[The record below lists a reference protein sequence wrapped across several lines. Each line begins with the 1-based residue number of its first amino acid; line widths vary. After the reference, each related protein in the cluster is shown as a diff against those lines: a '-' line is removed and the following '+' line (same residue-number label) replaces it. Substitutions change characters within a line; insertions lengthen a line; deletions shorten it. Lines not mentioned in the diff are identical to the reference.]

1 MALKGLA
8 PVTTTALAAVLSGSP
23 AERVLDRTL
32 RAHRSLSRE
41 QRQAL
46 AEVVFNVGL
55 WRRRLGFL
63 LGQPDAPAAALLHA
77 FLQGLAGVPADVA
90 AELSGLATPPP
101 LTAEPPPSLAL
112 RYSLPDWLAEHLA
125 RELGPEAEDFCAH
138 LNVPGPIVLR
148 VNALRTDRESLQ
160 DRLRAE
166 GVETRPG
173 ALSPLA
179 LHVVG
184 PRPNLYGLASL
195 REGLFEV
202 QDEGS
207 QLLGLL
213 LEARPGETVLDL
225 CAGAGGKTL
234 QLGAALE
241 NRGRLLAYDP
251 VAERLDRLLQRC
263 ARAGISNLQVLRSPP
278 EGLLVDRVLVDAPC
292 SELGPLRRGPDLRF
306 RLDPSLLQEMP
317 RLQGELLA
325 RAGRLVRPGGR
336 LVYAT
341 CTLNRAENEDR
352 VAAFLRETPGW
363 RLVAPGEGWLPAS
376 CVREGFFSCAPHLH
390 GTDGFFA
397 AVLERAGEGGS
408 MPTGPSR
415 SPGHPGSPVL

>member
-1 MALKGLA
+1 
-8 PVTTTALAAVLSGSP
+8 
-23 AERVLDRTL
+23 VLDRTL
-32 RAHRSLSRE
+32 RAHRLLTRE

-46 AEVVFNVGL
+46 AESVFNVGL

-63 LGQPDAPAAALLHA
+63 LGDPKAPASALLFA
-77 FLQGLAGVPADVA
+77 FLHRLADVPAGEAARLSGVGVPPALVS
-90 AELSGLATPPP
+90 E
-101 LTAEPPPSLAL
+101 EPPSLAL
-112 RYSLPDWLAEHLA
+112 RWSLPDWLAEHFA
-125 RELGPEAEDFCAH
+125 RELGPAAEDFCAH
-138 LNVPGPIVLR
+138 LNVPGPITLR
-148 VNALRTDRESLQ
+148 VNRLRTTRDALAE
-160 DRLRAE
+160 RLRSE

-213 LEARPGETVLDL
+213 VEARPGETVLDL

-234 QLGAALE
+234 LLGAAME

-251 VAERLDRLLQRC
+251 DAERLDRLLLRC
-263 ARAGISNLQVLRSPP
+263 SRAGVSNVQVLRAPP
-278 EGLLVDRVLVDAPC
+278 EGVLADRVLADVPC
-292 SELGPLRRGPDLRF
+292 SELGSLRRGPDQRF
-306 RLDPSLLQEMP
+306 RLEPESLS
-317 RLQGELLA
+317 RLPPVQHDILA

-341 CTLNRAENEDR
+341 CTVNRAENED
-352 VAAFLRETPGW
+352 VVLGFLREALGF
-363 RLVAPGEGWLPAS
+363 RLVPPGAGWLEPS
-376 CVREGFFSCAPHLH
+376 CIRDGFLFCVPHLH

-397 AVLERAGEGGS
+397 AVLERVDG
-408 MPTGPSR
+408 
-415 SPGHPGSPVL
+415 

>member
-1 MALKGLA
+1 MAPLA
-8 PVTTTALAAVLSGSP
+8 TEALTHVLSGTP

-32 RAHRSLSRE
+32 RAHRRLSRE

-46 AEVVFNVGL
+46 AEVVFNIGL

-63 LGQPDAPAAALLHA
+63 LGNPQATPSTLLYA
-77 FLQGLAGVPADVA
+77 FLHGLAGLSAEEAARLASIGAPLALVPG
-90 AELSGLATPPP
+90 E
-101 LTAEPPPSLAL
+101 PPSLAL
-112 RYSLPDWLAEHLA
+112 RFSLPDWLADHFS
-125 RELGPEAEDFCAH
+125 RELGPAAEAFCAH
-138 LNVPGPIVLR
+138 LNVPGPITLR
-148 VNALRTDRESLQ
+148 VNRLRTSREALAE
-160 DRLRAE
+160 RLRSE

-173 ALSPLA
+173 VLSPLA
-179 LHVVG
+179 LQVVG

-213 LEARPGETVLDL
+213 VEARPGETVLDL

-234 QLGAALE
+234 LLGAAME

-251 VAERLDRLLQRC
+251 DAERLERLLQRT
-263 ARAGISNLQVLRSPP
+263 ARAGLSNVQVLRAPP

-292 SELGPLRRGPDLRF
+292 SELGSLRRGPDLRF
-306 RLDPSLLQEMP
+306 RLEPSALVELP
-317 RLQGELLA
+317 RVQRDILA
-325 RAGRLVRPGGR
+325 RARRLVRPGGR

-341 CTLNRAENEDR
+341 CTVNRAENE
-352 VAAFLRETPGW
+352 ALIQGFLRDAPEL
-363 RLVAPGEGWLPAS
+363 RLVSPGEGWLPPS
-376 CVREGFFSCAPHLH
+376 CVREGFLFCAPHLH

-397 AVLERAGEGGS
+397 AVLERVEG
-408 MPTGPSR
+408 
-415 SPGHPGSPVL
+415 